1 MATIIDKATLSPKTS
16 LFIIDAPHIARKH
29 LPGQFVI
36 VRKDGMGERIPLT
49 IADSDPVKGT
59 ITIICQEAGRTS
71 KEIQSM
77 VRGDSFL
84 DIVGPLGR
92 PTHLDRFGTVILVA
106 GGYGVATINP
116 IAKGLKRLG
125 NKIVVII
132 GARTKEFVI
141 WEDQIRMVSDEVYV
155 TTDNG
160 SYGRKG
166 LVLDELKRIVIDD
179 ALRPGLVVTV
189 GPIPMMKAVCAFTAS
204 LGIPTYTS
212 LNSIML
218 DGTGMCG
225 SCRVTIGGEVKFVCV
240 DGPEFD
246 GHKVDFDELS
256 RRNRIYLEEEKIAHK
271 KCYEVGL
278 GEA

>member
-1 MATIIDKATLSPKTS
+1 MARIIDKATLSLKTS

-141 WEDQIRMVSDEVYV
+141 WEDQIRTVSDEVYV
-155 TTDNG
+155 TTDDG

-166 LVLDELKRIVIDD
+166 LVIDELKRIVIDD
-179 ALRPGLVVTV
+179 GLRPGLVVTV
-189 GPIPMMKAVCAFTAS
+189 GPIPMMKAVCAFTAA

>member
-1 MATIIDKATLSPKTS
+1 MARIIDKATLSPKTS

-36 VRKDGMGERIPLT
+36 VRKDKMGERIPLT

-77 VRGDSFL
+77 TRGDSFL

-155 TTDNG
+155 TTDDG

-189 GPIPMMKAVCAFTAS
+189 GPIPMMKAVCAFTAA

-271 KCYEVGL
+271 KCYEVVL

>member
-1 MATIIDKATLSPKTS
+1 MARIIDKATLSPKTS

-59 ITIICQEAGRTS
+59 ITLICQEAGRTS

-77 VRGDSFL
+77 GKGDSFL

-116 IAKGLKRLG
+116 IAKGLRGLG
-125 NKIVVII
+125 NRIVVII

-141 WEDQIRMVSDEVYV
+141 WEDQIKMVSDEVYV
-155 TTDNG
+155 TTDDG

-166 LVLDELKRIVIDD
+166 LVLDELKRIVVDN
-179 ALRPGLVVTV
+179 AQRPGLVVTV
-189 GPIPMMKAVCAFTAS
+189 GPIPMMKAVCAFTSA